1 MPLNLGVNLVR
12 LMLLLAIVTVVAVP
26 SQVQPD
32 MELEGCQLFG
42 PMVSSPHATVQD
54 GIDRESDEARDG
66 YGASNARL
74 FGSAGID
81 ASGFPSQFDPSAG
94 LIFDHQKH
102 RAWYRRFWTGSCA
115 DLGFL
120 DFCKKDEGGWPVIIE
135 DTIAKLPAH
144 DRRRARAEMW
154 GIGRLIG
161 FEWAKDNNIRAIHT
175 SDLQR
180 WNTLLGET
188 SDAWGALR
196 LICSE
201 ARNAL
206 GLTTDPR

>member
-1 MPLNLGVNLVR
+1 MRPLLKLI
-12 LMLLLAIVTVVAVP
+12 LAFVTVVATS
-26 SQVQPD
+26 SQVLPD
-32 MELEGCQLFG
+32 VELEGCQLFG
-42 PMVSSPHATVQD
+42 PMVSSLHANVKDSTD
-54 GIDRESDEARDG
+54 GEGDEARDG

-81 ASGFPSQFDPSAG
+81 TSGFPSQFDPNAG
-94 LIFDHQKH
+94 LVFDHQKH
-102 RAWYRRFWTGSCA
+102 RAWYRRFWTGSCVG
-115 DLGFL
+115 LGFL

-135 DTIAKLPAH
+135 DTIAKLPTH
-144 DRRRARAEMW
+144 DRRRAQAEMW

-161 FEWAKDNNIRAIHT
+161 FEWAKDNNIREIHT
-175 SDLQR
+175 PDLQR

-196 LICSE
+196 LICAE

-206 GLTTDPR
+206 GLSTDPR

>member
-1 MPLNLGVNLVR
+1 MR
-12 LMLLLAIVTVVAVP
+12 LLLLLIVAFVTILATP
-26 SQVQPD
+26 SQALPGV
-32 MELEGCQLFG
+32 ELEGCQLFG
-42 PMVSSPHATVQD
+42 PMVSSPHATAKD
-54 GIDRESDEARDG
+54 GADQEGGEARDG
-66 YGASNARL
+66 HGAPNAQL

-81 ASGFPSQFDPSAG
+81 ASGIPSQFDPSAG
-94 LIFDHQKH
+94 LVFDHQKH

-115 DLGFL
+115 GLGFF
-120 DFCKKDEGGWPVIIE
+120 DFCFEDEGGWPVIIE
-135 DTIAKLPAH
+135 DTVARQPAH

-161 FEWAKDNNIRAIHT
+161 FEWAKDNDIRAIHT
-175 SDLQR
+175 SDIKR
-180 WNTLLGET
+180 WNTLLGDT

-206 GLTTDPR
+206 GLTTDHK